1 MEAKIYQADT
11 NTITQTTP
19 NSLLLYYSLKP
30 VAVVVGFVCVLLLLF
45 CGGYL
50 FFKQSGVGLMYS
62 ITSISIDQFYC
73 NRNTYEMTVTQEIK
87 YTTANF
93 FSVAVHVLNLNT
105 IHLCSNFSSC
115 NVLCAPVWRSNT

>member
-1 MEAKIYQADT
+1 M
-11 NTITQTTP
+11 
-19 NSLLLYYSLKP
+19 
-30 VAVVVGFVCVLLLLF
+30 GG
-45 CGGYL
+45 GGYL

-93 FSVAVHVLNLNT
+93 FLSGSACPELKHHTSLLQ
-105 IHLCSNFSSC
+105 LQFM
-115 NVLCAPVWRSNT
+115 